1 MVFESC
7 LLLVLTLYDCQLGV
21 LTVKQYGLLEAVFS
35 SIMRGYQS
43 KADKFELGQLATVS
57 FPCS

>member
-7 LLLVLTLYDCQLGV
+7 LLLVLRLYDCQLGV

-35 SIMRGYQS
+35 SIIRGYQS
-43 KADKFELGQLATVS
+43 KADEFELG
-57 FPCS
+57 